1 MPVDE
6 AGNRADILMDPNS
19 TINRANP
26 GRFFEQYFNAASR
39 DACKVILNTLEIPQ
53 GTPRYKAETA
63 LLRKEESLINN
74 AMDYLIGYYRLAAPE
89 MAKWFDEKNLCMAYE
104 ERVQYLSEIAE
115 KGLGIYLPTDQ
126 EKSFQ
131 ESVTEIENSVYKP
144 TYGPVTYTGNSGKK
158 VTTKNPVRIGSLYF
172 IVLEK
177 IADDGT
183 AVASCRT
190 QHHGVI
196 AQLAKSDKYSSP
208 ITQQAV
214 RGMGEAEIRIALSN
228 MGARW
233 VAELMDRNN
242 NPYTHKHMVVNLLTN
257 PNPANIDNLV
267 DRREIKF
274 GGAKPLI
281 LIKHLLEVSGI
292 RLAYTPFDPNA
303 GPTNFTASDIGD
315 EKESDS

>member
-39 DACKVILNTLEIPQ
+39 DTCKKILSVLELQQ
-53 GTPRYKAETA
+53 GMPRYKAETA
-63 LLRKEESLINN
+63 LLKKDEALINSTFE
-74 AMDYLIGYYRLAAPE
+74 YLLGYYRLAAPE
-89 MAKWFDEKNLCMAYE
+89 MAKWFDENGLCANYE
-104 ERVQYLSEIAE
+104 EKVQYLSEVVE

-131 ESVTEIENSVYKP
+131 ESITEIENSQYRP
-144 TYGPVTYTGNSGKK
+144 IYGPVSYVGNSGKR
-158 VTTKNPVRIGSLYF
+158 VTTKNPVRIGSMYF

-208 ITQQAV
+208 ITLQAV

-233 VAELMDRNN
+233 VAEVMDRNN
-242 NPYTHKHMVVNLLTN
+242 NPYTHKHMVVNLLTH
-257 PNPANIDNLV
+257 PTPANVDNLV
-267 DRREIKF
+267 DRREILF
-274 GGAKPLI
+274 GGAKPLT

-292 RLAYTPFDPNA
+292 RMVYTPFDPNA
-303 GPTNFTASDIGD
+303 GPMNFTASDTGD